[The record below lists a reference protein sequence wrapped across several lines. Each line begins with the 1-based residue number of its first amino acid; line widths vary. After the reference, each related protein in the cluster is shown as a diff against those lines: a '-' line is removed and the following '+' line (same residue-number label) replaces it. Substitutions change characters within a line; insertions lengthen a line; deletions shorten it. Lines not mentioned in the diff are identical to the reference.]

1 MIRVVIKIDESSEKI
16 TSIEVKGHAGKDVY
30 GKDLVCAAVSAIVT
44 GGFNALDPKGYDFLL
59 EEGHAKAV
67 AKKLPSDND
76 AVVLKTMLIQ
86 LQTVEEED
94 PEFVKIEIL

>member
-16 TSIEVKGHAGKDVY
+16 TSIEVKGHSGKDVY

-59 EEGHAKAV
+59 DEGHAY
-67 AKKLPSDND
+67 AKSKNLPSDND
-76 AVVLKTMLIQ
+76 AVVLRTIHTQ
-86 LQTVEEED
+86 LLTVQEAD
-94 PEFVKIEIL
+94 PEFIKIEIL

>member
-1 MIRVVIKIDESSEKI
+1 M
-16 TSIEVKGHAGKDVY
+16 
-30 GKDLVCAAVSAIVT
+30 T
-44 GGFNALDPKGYDFLL
+44 GGLNALDPKGYDFLL

-76 AVVLKTMLIQ
+76 AIVLKTMLTQ

-94 PEFVKIEIL
+94 PEFIKIEIL

>member
-1 MIRVVIKIDESSEKI
+1 MIKVTVLRQDNLIK
-16 TSIEVKGHAGKDVY
+16 SIEIKGHAGSGPKSH
-30 GKDLVCAAVSAIVT
+30 DLVCAAVSAIVT
-44 GGFNALDPKGYDFLL
+44 GGFNALDAKGYDFLL

-76 AVVLKTMLIQ
+76 AVVLKTMLTQ

>member
-44 GGFNALDPKGYDFLL
+44 GGFNALDPKGYGFLL
-59 EEGHAKAV
+59 EEGHAKVV
-67 AKKLPSDND
+67 AKILPSDND
-76 AVVLKTMLIQ
+76 AIVLKTMVIQ

>member
-1 MIRVVIKIDESSEKI
+1 MIRVVIKTDESSEKI

-44 GGFNALDPKGYDFLL
+44 GGFNALDPKGYGFLL
-59 EEGHAKAV
+59 EEGHAKVV
-67 AKKLPSDND
+67 AKILPSDND
-76 AVVLKTMLIQ
+76 AIVLKTMVIQ

>member
-16 TSIEVKGHAGKDVY
+16 ASIEVKGHAGKDVY

-44 GGFNALDPKGYDFLL
+44 GGLNALDPKGYDFLL
-59 EEGHAKAV
+59 EEGHARAV

-76 AVVLKTMLIQ
+76 TVVLKTIFTQ
-86 LQTVEEED
+86 LQTIKEAE
-94 PEFVKIEIL
+94 PEFIKIEIL